1 MSSSDRAG
9 LASIAAL
16 VLVASSARAEAP
28 YELRHD
34 TSVDLAVTLGGVGFI
49 VATEAMKSSLAPD
62 SCRWCDRDEDGRDT
76 LNGLDRAGRSLR
88 WESTRYAAGI
98 SDASAFLAA
107 PATAFGSLALSASS
121 DGGGHFFAHDVLYA
135 TEAVAMNGVLNQ
147 IVKFSVGRERPY
159 AHYAGGIEL
168 TGTDRNLSFY
178 SGHTS
183 IAFSLATSSGT
194 VAALRGYDAAPA
206 VFAASLSVALLT
218 GYLRLAADKHYLT
231 DVLAGALLGSAV
243 GILVPLVFH
252 GRSDAGSAA
261 ALPPASPQP
270 ATVSFAW

>member
-1 MSSSDRAG
+1 MSSSERAR
-9 LASIAAL
+9 L
-16 VLVASSARAEAP
+16 VLAAAFTLATSNARAEGP

-34 TSVDLAVTLGGVGFI
+34 AALDLAITLGGVGFI
-49 VATEAMKSSLAPD
+49 VATEAMKGSLAPD
-62 SCRWCDRDEDGRDT
+62 ICRWCDRDEDGHDS
-76 LNGLDRAGRSLR
+76 LNALDRAGRSLR

-107 PATAFGSLALSASS
+107 PATAYGSLALAAST
-121 DGGGHFFAHDVLYA
+121 DGGGRFFAHDALFV

-168 TGTDRNLSFY
+168 QGTDRNLSFY

-206 VFAASLSVALLT
+206 VFAASLSVAFLT

-243 GILVPLVFH
+243 GVVVPLVFH
-252 GRSDAGSAA
+252 GRADVASAP
-261 ALPPASPQP
+261 ALPSSPQP
-270 ATVSFAW
+270 ATVSFVW